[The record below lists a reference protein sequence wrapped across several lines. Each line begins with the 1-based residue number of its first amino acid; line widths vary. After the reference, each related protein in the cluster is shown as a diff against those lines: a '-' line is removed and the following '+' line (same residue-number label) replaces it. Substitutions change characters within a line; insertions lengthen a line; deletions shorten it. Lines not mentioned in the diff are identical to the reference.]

1 MNDTATTPGRSLTRS
16 ADLFETDEFVRRHIG
31 PSDDD
36 IAVMLKALGVASI
49 DDLIDETLPASIRS
63 AEALGLPDAV
73 PEHVALDR
81 LRTLAKAN
89 ATVTSLI
96 GMGYTGT
103 ITPPVIARN
112 VLENPAWY
120 TAYTPYQP
128 EISQGRLEAIL
139 NFQTVVTELTGLDV
153 ANASLLD
160 EGTAAAEA
168 MTMARRLSKSASP
181 SFFVHADVHPQT
193 LAVLRTRAEPIGI
206 DLVVGDT
213 ARFDER
219 VGDGMF
225 GALFSLP
232 TSTGA
237 VTDWTDAIARVHD
250 VGGLA
255 VVATDPLACVLTATP
270 SDLGAD
276 IAVGSAQRFG
286 VPMGFGGPHAA
297 FLAARES
304 AARAMPGRI
313 VGVST
318 DTAGRPALRLA
329 LQTREQ
335 HIRREKA
342 TSNICTAQVLLANI
356 AGLYAAWH
364 GPDGLRRIAERV
376 QRLAS
381 VAAAGLRRGG
391 LTLRHETWFDTL
403 AVEVA
408 DADSSIAAALAAGF
422 NIRRIDATTVGLTF
436 DETSTLDTVSAVVE
450 ALGGITARR

>member
-1 MNDTATTPGRSLTRS
+1 M
-16 ADLFETDEFVRRHIG
+16 
-31 PSDDD
+31 
-36 IAVMLKALGVASI
+36 
-49 DDLIDETLPASIRS
+49 
-63 AEALGLPDAV
+63 
-73 PEHVALDR
+73 
-81 LRTLAKAN
+81 
-89 ATVTSLI
+89 
-96 GMGYTGT
+96 
-103 ITPPVIARN
+103 
-112 VLENPAWY
+112 
-120 TAYTPYQP
+120 
-128 EISQGRLEAIL
+128 
-139 NFQTVVTELTGLDV
+139 TELTGLDV

-206 DLVVGDT
+206 DLVVGD
-213 ARFDER
+213 AAQFDER
-219 VGDGMF
+219 VGAGLF
-225 GALFSLP
+225 GALFSFP

-237 VTDWTDAIARVHD
+237 VIDWTEAIARVHD

-255 VVATDPLACVLTATP
+255 VVATDPLACVLATP
-270 SDLGAD
+270 PGELGAD
-276 IAVGSAQRFG
+276 IAIGSAQRFG

-297 FLAARES
+297 FLTARES

-364 GPDGLRRIAERV
+364 GPEGLRRIA
-376 QRLAS
+376 
-381 VAAAGLRRGG
+381 AARAPA
-391 LTLRHETWFDTL
+391 H
-403 AVEVA
+403 
-408 DADSSIAAALAAGF
+408 
-422 NIRRIDATTVGLTF
+422 
-436 DETSTLDTVSAVVE
+436 
-450 ALGGITARR
+450 LGGGRRAPSLVD